1 MSQLTTQCTESCSII
16 LDNLVLGKKYG
27 IKITQKIIRRFIWV
41 VLLPETDW
49 YIWRKNEN
57 RPLGLTKSGLR
68 GENYYS
74 D

>member
-16 LDNLVLGKKYG
+16 LDNLVLGEKHG
-27 IKITQKIIRRFIWV
+27 IKITQKIILRFIWV

-57 RPLGLTKSGLR
+57 RSLGLTKSGLR
-68 GENYYS
+68 GENYS